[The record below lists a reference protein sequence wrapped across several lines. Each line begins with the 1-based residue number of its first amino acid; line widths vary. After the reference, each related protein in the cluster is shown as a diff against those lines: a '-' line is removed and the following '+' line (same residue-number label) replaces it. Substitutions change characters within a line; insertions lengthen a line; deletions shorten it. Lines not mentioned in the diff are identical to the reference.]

1 MSFGDGHMFA
11 LPTRS
16 YHPHWARPHPKNL
29 HIPSSPAL
37 SPQGRSYHP
46 THTLKIYKYLHHL
59 PCRFELNTNTPPV
72 LSSPAVS
79 PQGRSHHPPPK
90 FKNLPG
96 PTTPHPHLKI
106 YEVCRTA
113 PCPQLNTNTPSIP
126 SSPAMSPQ
134 TSTLIHPPVPSSP
147 AVLPRGRPYPPS
159 HLCFEKVTS
168 TFVISPL
175 PQGRSYPHQS
185 LKKFTSTFITCPV
198 APKVGP
204 TPPPPE
210 FQKNYKGFYSEGIP
224 ILAHPPVV
232 QGSFQHAI
240 SSQVASL
247 PTALVHLH
255 MDNLEVGHAQVNI
268 MNSYLQPYFPQGSYQ
283 FSQLPFNL
291 ATQESLH
298 DYEKAAIDLAHSLS
312 SFSRVVLFLTTHSDE
327 ERGDLFSGEVDGK
340 PIASKVSECLQ
351 VLFHPLTKIVK
362 GADVIFNVCGSVVT
376 VQDSFDD
383 LKEAAHK

>member
-1 MSFGDGHMFA
+1 MAQTKQTARKTTGDKAPRVSLQSFQKRKGKA
-11 LPTRS
+11 SAASKR
-16 YHPHWARPHPKNL
+16 
-29 HIPSSPAL
+29 
-37 SPQGRSYHP
+37 
-46 THTLKIYKYLHHL
+46 
-59 PCRFELNTNTPPV
+59 
-72 LSSPAVS
+72 
-79 PQGRSHHPPPK
+79 
-90 FKNLPG
+90 
-96 PTTPHPHLKI
+96 
-106 YEVCRTA
+106 
-113 PCPQLNTNTPSIP
+113 
-126 SSPAMSPQ
+126 
-134 TSTLIHPPVPSSP
+134 
-147 AVLPRGRPYPPS
+147 
-159 HLCFEKVTS
+159 
-168 TFVISPL
+168 
-175 PQGRSYPHQS
+175 
-185 LKKFTSTFITCPV
+185 
-198 APKVGP
+198 P
-204 TPPPPE
+204 TPK
-210 FQKNYKGFYSEGIP
+210 QKASTNSFCVMCRDGGDLWICNEKYCRRVGFYSEGIP
-224 ILAHPPVV
+224 ILAHPPIV

-298 DYEKAAIDLAHSLS
+298 DYEKAAMDLAHSLS

-340 PIASKVSECLQ
+340 PIESKVSECLQ

-383 LKEAAHK
+383 LKEAAHTLATTTPYLLSLLEIIVIQGFDIAKAVKFALNDCALLGLRGKEWKKWKKWWWRN